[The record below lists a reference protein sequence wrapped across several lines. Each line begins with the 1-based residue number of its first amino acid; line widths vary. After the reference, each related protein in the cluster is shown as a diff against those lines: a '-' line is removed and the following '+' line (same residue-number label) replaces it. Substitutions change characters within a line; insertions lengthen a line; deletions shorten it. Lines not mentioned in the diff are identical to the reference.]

1 MKNYSKI
8 RKPSG
13 KIMGLFLMICVT
25 AFTAGGLWAQT
36 TAQLSGF
43 VRTQDGE
50 PLPGVTV
57 QLNETGKDAKLGS
70 MTDETGKFVINNLKS
85 GTRYD
90 IHFSYIGF
98 ERQELNAYL
107 INSGENKM
115 QDITMSESVAALK
128 ELVVVGYGNTTKNE
142 LTGSISSI
150 STEEF
155 NRGAFSSPSQML
167 QGKVPGLNITKSGD
181 PNSRGTV
188 ILRGPS
194 TLREGAQE
202 PFYVID
208 GVPGAS
214 IDLVAPDDVIS
225 IDILK
230 DASSTAIYGSRA
242 ANGVIMITTRKAQ
255 EGQSRVS
262 YSGYVATEKI
272 SNTIDM
278 LSGDQLRSYLE
289 ANGKSL
295 NPSDD
300 DGSNTNWMNEVSRN
314 GVSHN
319 HNLSLMGSSKNTS
332 YGASV
337 NYLKNNGVLKGS
349 SMERYIVRANI
360 QQKALND
367 RLKLNL
373 SLTNSNTN
381 SNNIPAEVYPNM
393 LKYLPTVAVKR
404 PDGSYT
410 EDFSRTRGYLNPVS
424 LIDNNILKTKT
435 RTVLV
440 NGLVQANILPG
451 LDYTVSVALQDEQ
464 VGNDLY
470 YNRQSGLA
478 LNTNGRAVRNSIN
491 NSKKVLET
499 YFNYDKTFGKNAFKF
514 LLGYSWQEDRL
525 GDGFQ
530 TSNQGFVTDDLTY
543 YNPGLGDPPAGVVVD
558 YGNIRIQTQRLISFY
573 GRVNYTFN
581 DKFLFQASLRRDG
594 SSAFGN
600 NNQWGY
606 FPSVSG
612 GWRISKEN
620 FLVSSTFI
628 DDLKLRVGYGV
639 SGNSQG
645 FDAFTSTLLYGTAGR
660 FYYNGKFINA
670 IGPFQNE
677 NPNLRWE
684 RTAMVNA
691 GLDFTFLRGLIT
703 GSLDFYDKRTTD
715 LIWTYPVSTTQ
726 YFVNTLTANAGE
738 VSNKG
743 VELDLSIRLINSGKF
758 SWKTGVN
765 LAHNKNE
772 LVSLSNDNF
781 DLPLIYTAYLGGKGQ
796 SGNTSQVVEKGQ
808 PIGTFYTW
816 RYAGKNENGI
826 TQIYSKDGTPT
837 ISPSS
842 NDFTYTGSAQPK
854 LLYGWNNQFKYGA
867 FDFNFFVRGVTGNK
881 ILNATLADL
890 NSPNDATNT
899 NIPVFTLNES
909 TQDNNAYLLSDR
921 FIENGS
927 YLRLDNATLGYT
939 IKTAA
944 KNPFRLYVT
953 TNNLFVLTKYR
964 GIDPEINIG
973 GLTPGI
979 DNANF
984 YPKTRSFIVGL
995 NITF

>member
-1 MKNYSKI
+1 MKSWHRSFGY
-8 RKPSG
+8 
-13 KIMGLFLMICVT
+13 LLLC
-25 AFTAGGLWAQT
+25 LWITISQALAQGA
-36 TAQLSGF
+36 AQLSGS
-43 VRTQDGE
+43 VKTAAGE
-50 PLPGVTV
+50 ALPGVTV
-57 QLNETGKDAKLGS
+57 QLTETGKEAKLGALTEADGS
-70 MTDETGKFVINNLKS
+70 FSITNLKANV
-85 GTRYD
+85 RYD
-90 IHFSYIGF
+90 VLISYIGF
-98 ERQELNAYL
+98 EPQEFNAYL
-107 INSGENKM
+107 LKAGSN
-115 QDITMSESVAALK
+115 TMPEIVLQESVQALK

-155 NRGAFSSPSQML
+155 NKGAFSSPSQML
-167 QGKVPGLNITKSGD
+167 QGKVPGLNITRSGD
-181 PNSRGTV
+181 PNSKGTV

-214 IDLVAPDDVIS
+214 IDLVAPDDILS

-242 ANGVIMITTRKAQ
+242 ANGVIMITTRKAK

-262 YSGYVATEKI
+262 YSTYVATEKI

-278 LSGDQLRSYLE
+278 LTGDQLRSYLT

-295 NPSDD
+295 NPKDD
-300 DGSNTNWMNEVSRN
+300 DGANTNWMDEVSRT

-319 HNLSLMGSSKNTS
+319 HNLSFMGSTKSTS

-337 NYLKNNGVLKGS
+337 NYFKNNGVLKGS
-349 SMERYIVRANI
+349 DLERYIVRANI

-367 RLKLNL
+367 RLTINL
-373 SLTNSNTN
+373 AITNSNTTN
-381 SNNIPAEVYPNM
+381 NNIPAEVYPNM
-393 LKYLPTVAVKR
+393 LKYLPTVTVKR
-404 PDGSYT
+404 PDGTYT

-424 LIDNNILKTKT
+424 LIDNNILQTKTKT
-435 RTVLV
+435 FLV
-440 NGLVQANILPG
+440 NGHIKANILPG
-451 LDYTVSVALQDEQ
+451 LDYNVSVSLQDNQ
-464 VGNDLY
+464 VGNDTY
-470 YNRQSGLA
+470 YNRFSGLA
-478 LNTNGRAVRNSIN
+478 LNTNGKAIRNSI
-491 NSKKVLET
+491 SGTKKVLES
-499 YFNYDKTFGKNAFKF
+499 YFNYDKTIGKNGLKF
-514 LLGYSWQEDRL
+514 LLGYSWQEDRF

-573 GRVNYTFN
+573 GRVNYTF
-581 DKFLFQASLRRDG
+581 DDRFLFQASLRRDG
-594 SSAFGN
+594 SSAFGK

-606 FPSVSG
+606 FPSVSA
-612 GWRISKEN
+612 GWRLSKEN
-620 FLVSSTFI
+620 FLKGSNFV

-677 NPNLRWE
+677 NPNLKWE
-684 RTAMVNA
+684 RTAMINA
-691 GLDFTFLRGLIT
+691 GIDYTFLNGLIT
-703 GSLDFYDKRTTD
+703 GAIDVYNKRTTD

-738 VSNKG
+738 VMNKG
-743 VELDLSIRLINSGKF
+743 VELDLGIRLINNRKF
-758 SWKTGVN
+758 TWKTNIN

-796 SGNTSQVVEKGQ
+796 SGNTSQVVEKGR

-816 RYAGKNENGI
+816 RYAGKNEDGI
-826 TQIYSKDGTPT
+826 TQIYNQEGNPT

-842 NDFTYTGSAQPK
+842 KDFTYTGDAQPR
-854 LLYGWNNQFKYGA
+854 LLYGWNNQFKYGN
-867 FDFNFFVRGVTGNK
+867 FDFNFFLRGVTGNK

-899 NIPVFTLNES
+899 NIPVFTLGES
-909 TQDNNAYLLSDR
+909 AADYNGYLLSDR
-921 FIENGS
+921 FIENGA
-927 YLRLDNATLGYT
+927 YLRMDNATLGYT
-939 IKTAA
+939 IKTAS
-944 KNPFRLYVT
+944 KNPFRVYVT

-984 YPKTRSFIVGL
+984 YPKTRSLIVGL